1 MGIGGTMTINAIR
14 RGWILAVVLLAAS
27 LLTGAAFANV
37 SDFLGNWVNPDPG
50 ASAVARI
57 IVTPMG
63 DNQVRVH
70 VYGQCQP
77 TDCDW
82 GVRPGHSYTENPSS
96 SDVRSIAAE
105 FNAGYSSKTIILRRA
120 PGGDMRF
127 EVLTAFTDGSGRN
140 DYDIAGRLAPDT
152 NGSASAPGSGGPGG
166 IHLSPGGFGL
176 GMMAPEDCIALNP
189 AAVSAT
195 MAGGSWRVVQGPNWM
210 LDYGSN
216 MAAAQR
222 AAEVIR
228 NYQFDQ
234 QCFVKRPNATMMYW
248 KSAGRVPNGGMIG
261 DDCIGLNPMSAAVS
275 FAGGAWKVVDG
286 PHWLLDYGPDQ
297 SAANQALVVIRNY
310 RLNRECFVMRPHASM
325 SYWLAQ

>member
-1 MGIGGTMTINAIR
+1 MTVNAQK
-14 RGWILAVVLLAAS
+14 RGWSVAVVLLGAS
-27 LLTGAAFANV
+27 LLTRAAFANV
-37 SDFLGNWVNPDPG
+37 SDFLGNWVNTDPG
-50 ASAVARI
+50 ASGITRI

-82 GVRPGHSYTENPSS
+82 GVRPGHSYTENPGST
-96 SDVRSIAAE
+96 DVRSIAAE

-127 EVLTAFTDGSGRN
+127 EALTAFTDGSGRN
-140 DYDIAGRLAPDT
+140 DYDITGRLALDSNWGVPSG
-152 NGSASAPGSGGPGG
+152 GSAGGGPGG
-166 IHLSPGGFGL
+166 IHLSPGGFGIGL
-176 GMMAPEDCIALNP
+176 MGPEDCVALNP
-189 AAVSAT
+189 AAVTAT
-195 MAGGSWRVVQGPNWM
+195 MTGGSWRVVQGPTWI

-216 MAAAQR
+216 RAAAQR
-222 AAEVIR
+222 AADVIR

-234 QCFVKRPNATMMYW
+234 QCFVKRSNATMMYW
-248 KSAGRVPNGGMIG
+248 KSGGHVPSGGMIG
-261 DDCIGLNPMSAAVS
+261 DDCMGFNPTSVSVS

-286 PHWLLDYGPDQ
+286 ARSLLDYGPDQ
-297 SAANQALVVIRNY
+297 SGANQALAVIRNNH
-310 RLNRECFVMRPHASM
+310 LNRECFIVRPHASM